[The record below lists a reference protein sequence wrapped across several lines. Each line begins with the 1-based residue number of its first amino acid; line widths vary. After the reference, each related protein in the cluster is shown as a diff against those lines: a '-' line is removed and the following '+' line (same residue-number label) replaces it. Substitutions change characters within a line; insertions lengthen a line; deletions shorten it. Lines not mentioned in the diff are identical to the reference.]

1 MRRTNDASRYAT
13 PPTTCGG
20 TAPIRVVIIIKV
32 QNQLLTFLL
41 YWGWWYWWWCGWWW
55 WWWWWWQRVWY
66 VDSGHVPLANFPKFA
81 KSSEVCNSN
90 GLNILKLTNFTP
102 KFGDTFC
109 PWCTHR
115 LCISKCATHMICCNL
130 HGSDKINSGVSCCD
144 SSTVSRAY

>member
-55 WWWWWWQRVWY
+55 WWWWWQRVWY
-66 VDSGHVPLANFPKFA
+66 VDSGHVPLAKFPKFA

-130 HGSDKINSGVSCCD
+130 RGSDKINSGVSCCD